1 MLLGHGARL
10 LGEHLGAD
18 IVWGPICKRP
28 GFVLALGD
36 DHAALRG
43 RSERGGVAPR
53 SDQDQLVEGRWR
65 LLDGIAID
73 RLRLVA
79 ALHHTTREELDNAR
93 GAAVEMGWQV
103 PQPDRQAAH
112 LAAAEA
118 PFDRGTQMPHGLAV
132 QRIRLANQDRQQPA
146 RRKLAGARK

>member
-1 MLLGHGARL
+1 
-10 LGEHLGAD
+10 
-18 IVWGPICKRP
+18 
-28 GFVLALGD
+28 
-36 DHAALRG
+36 
-43 RSERGGVAPR
+43 
-53 SDQDQLVEGRWR
+53 
-65 LLDGIAID
+65 
-73 RLRLVA
+73 
-79 ALHHTTREELDNAR
+79 
-93 GAAVEMGWQV
+93 MGWQV